1 MGPSLYRPVWLD
13 DISLAIMRAQMPE
26 QPPVVI
32 GPWLV
37 ISAAILWGT
46 TGTAQAFAP
55 PEATPLSVGS
65 VRLAIGGLAL
75 LVLVSARTGFVF
87 RGKWPLR
94 PTLIAGVAIA
104 VYQLF
109 FFAGVA
115 RTGVAVGTIVGIGSA
130 PVFAGLLD
138 WLVRGERPGR
148 RWFMATVLAMG
159 GCSLLIVAGRQL
171 NLDVLGVVLS
181 MGAGFSYAVY
191 ALVSKEL
198 LAVQSPDRVMAVI
211 FFLGALILMPVMLAS
226 DLTWLAQPRGL
237 VVALHLGLIT
247 VAVAYLLFGRG
258 LLVVPVATAVTLS
271 LAEPL
276 TAAALGVVVLGERL
290 TTLAA
295 VGIGLL
301 LAGLALLAIGR
312 RSRQK

>member
-1 MGPSLYRPVWLD
+1 
-13 DISLAIMRAQMPE
+13 MRAQPPG
-26 QPPVVI
+26 QPPMAL
-32 GPWLV
+32 GPWLI
-37 ISAAILWGT
+37 ISAAVLWGT

-65 VRLAIGGLAL
+65 VRLVIGGLIL
-75 LVLVSARTGFVF
+75 LLLVSARTGFVF

-94 PTLIAGVAIA
+94 PTLLAAMAIA
-104 VYQLF
+104 AYQLF

-130 PVFAGLLD
+130 PIFAGLLD
-138 WLVRGERPGR
+138 WLVRGERPGS
-148 RWFMATVLAMG
+148 RWFAATSLAIG
-159 GCSLLIVAGRQL
+159 GCALLIVAGRQL
-171 NLDVLGVVLS
+171 NLDVLGVVFS

-198 LAVQSPDRVMAVI
+198 LAIQSPDRVMAGI
-211 FFLGALILMPVMLAS
+211 FFLGALLLIPVMLAG

-247 VAVAYLLFGRG
+247 VAAAYLLFGRG

-276 TAAALGVVVLGERL
+276 TAATLGVVVLGERL
-290 TTLAA
+290 TPLAA
-295 VGIGLL
+295 AGIGLL
-301 LAGLALLAIGR
+301 LAGLVLLAIGR
-312 RSRQK
+312 RSWQKQVGAG